1 MQQPDPNFPALP
13 FVPDEEYRRWTKEQ
27 RWKRHLL
34 EVAEAARI
42 FGALQAAGVN
52 IFDAAERVPTPRAN
66 RAGARQSDLRRLYQ
80 EEPRGRGAKG
90 VAERSEVLPPA
101 AE

>member
-1 MQQPDPNFPALP
+1 MLPLDPHFPNLP
-13 FVPDEEYRRWTKEQ
+13 FVPDEQYATWTKEQ
-27 RWKRHLL
+27 RHKRHVL

-52 IFDAAERVPTPRAN
+52 IFDAAERVPVARMN
-66 RAGARQSDLRRLYQ
+66 RAGARQSELRELYRD
-80 EEPRGRGAKG
+80 EP
-90 VAERSEVLPPA
+90 RSEVLPPA